1 MEKEI
6 EKKEIVKP
14 SLDLELKVEVNG
26 IAKIENNMSELK
38 ELALKFQDYYT
49 NIKFIEDE
57 TKLNFEDKEQM
68 TLIENKKKEAREEKA
83 KINNFKKVINDKSKV
98 VLEKYNEPI
107 NKFLELKKE
116 TIDILTKTY
125 DTINSQVEIV
135 DTQLLDEKR
144 KRLENYFNE
153 LAEKETIDF
162 TTYEAMKQN
171 VTLSASIKSLKKE
184 INNFINK
191 IKDELKLIETQEHK
205 VEILVEYK
213 KSLNVANAITNV
225 NERFKEIE
233 LVKAREE
240 ARKLKLEQE
249 EEQIKKVEEIL
260 KKAEP
265 VVEKIVPIIEETPLM
280 KPIEETNS
288 TIEFADDEINE
299 EKLLTAE
306 FKVTATKEK
315 LESLIEFL
323 DNGGYVYE

>member
-14 SLDLELKVEVNG
+14 RLDLELKVEVNG

-144 KRLENYFNE
+144 KRLKNYFNE

-233 LVKAREE
+233 LVKSREE

-260 KKAEP
+260 KKSEP